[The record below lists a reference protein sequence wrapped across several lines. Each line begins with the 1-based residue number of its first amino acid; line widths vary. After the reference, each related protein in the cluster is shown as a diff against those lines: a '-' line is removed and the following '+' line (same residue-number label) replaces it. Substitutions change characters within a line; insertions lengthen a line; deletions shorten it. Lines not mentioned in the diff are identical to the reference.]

1 MDDFKKHL
9 IGGIA
14 GIFGWVVVTIPKVQ
28 QRQDTWASLISNTGI
43 SLLVGYSTV
52 SILQYFGTALNNN
65 LEVAIAAITGSI
77 SPQIIGIFQKTV
89 LALATKAAEKIE
101 DTAGVDEPD
110 EPQKDSPE
118 KGK

>member
-1 MDDFKKHL
+1 MEEYKKHL

-14 GIFGWVVVTIPKVQ
+14 GIFGWVVVTIPKIH

-43 SLLVGYSTV
+43 SLLVGYSTI
-52 SILQYFGTALNNN
+52 SILEYFGPGLKNN

-101 DTAGVDEPD
+101 DTAGVGENDPD
-110 EPQKDSPE
+110 EPE